1 MLRQNKFFSFFL
13 ELITDLGVSFS
24 PRCKPPCVTLLHS
37 NQRIQKDEEP
47 RPTSGKFCRAN
58 ALAMLWSSV
67 QLMASAIAS
76 TPRQLAAVS
85 CFSGVN
91 VKQVRE
97 RKRDREIDKEKRIET
112 KTRRKQKTDADWL
125 RQRVGRGVEKQN
137 TIQSSIK
144 RLQTYKAAKTEKAAA
159 GSTEP

>member
-1 MLRQNKFFSFFL
+1 MLRQNKFFPFFL

-24 PRCKPPCVTLLHS
+24 LRYKPPCVTLLHS
-37 NQRIQKDEEP
+37 NQRIQKDEKP

-97 RKRDREIDKEKRIET
+97 RKRDREMDKEKRLET
-112 KTRRKQKTDADWL
+112 KTRRKQKTEAD
-125 RQRVGRGVEKQN
+125 
-137 TIQSSIK
+137 
-144 RLQTYKAAKTEKAAA
+144 
-159 GSTEP
+159 